1 MSNTEKNTRKVLIP
15 LATVLV
21 AGAVAVGSGATFTSQ
36 SASAVSVTSG
46 ILKHAND
53 KDAQTLTAVK
63 LKPGDV
69 QSGSLK
75 ITNDGTLDST
85 LTLQETADTSA
96 FTPGDLQ
103 LEITQA
109 GVPKALYSGNF
120 GALDNSTKVDLGA
133 LPVGASTTVTFTISM
148 PLTAGNENQ
157 AKSASASYQ
166 YVTTQTG
173 DNSSISWLP

>member
-1 MSNTEKNTRKVLIP
+1 MSNTEKNNRKVLIP
-15 LATVLV
+15 LATMLV

-53 KDAQTLTAVK
+53 KNSQSLTVTK
-63 LKPGDV
+63 LKPGDS

-85 LTLQETADTSA
+85 LTLQETADSSA
-96 FTPGDLQ
+96 FTAGDLK
-103 LEITQA
+103 LKITQA
-109 GVPKALYSGNF
+109 GVATALYDGNF
-120 GALDNSTKVDLGA
+120 GALDNSVKLDLGA
-133 LPVGASTTVTFTISM
+133 LNVGDETTVTFTISM
-148 PLTAGNENQ
+148 PLSAGNENQ

-166 YVTTQTG
+166 YVTTQAG
-173 DNSSISWLP
+173 DNSGVSWLP

>member
-1 MSNTEKNTRKVLIP
+1 MKNTEKTSRKILIP
-15 LATVLV
+15 LATMLV

-36 SASAVSVTSG
+36 SASAVAVTSG

-53 KDAQTLTAVK
+53 KNAQTLTAVK

-69 QSGSLK
+69 QTGSLK

-85 LTLQETADTSA
+85 LTLQETADAST
-96 FTPGDLQ
+96 FTAGDLK

-109 GVPKALYSGNF
+109 GVATPLFTGNF
-120 GALDNSTKVDLGA
+120 GALDNTTKVDLGA
-133 LPVGASTTVTFTISM
+133 LPVGASTTVTFKISM
-148 PLTAGNENQ
+148 PQTAGNENQ

-166 YVTTQTG
+166 YVTTQSG

>member
-1 MSNTEKNTRKVLIP
+1 MSNLMSSNRKILVP

-53 KDAQTLTAVK
+53 KNAQTLTAVK

-69 QSGSLK
+69 QTGSLK

-85 LTLQETADTSA
+85 LTLQETADAST
-96 FTPGDLQ
+96 FTPGDLK

-109 GVPKALYSGNF
+109 GVATPLFSGNF
-120 GALDNSTKVDLGA
+120 GALDNSTKVSLGA
-133 LPVGASTTVTFTISM
+133 LNVGDSTTVTFKISM

-166 YVTTQTG
+166 YVTTQAG